1 MKRIA
6 IIILLCTGLANAQ
19 NVVNPDSSNNRSAVT
34 NNFTKKVETNNKV
47 NPFFKTP
54 EHYRET
60 SKVAFY
66 ETLLAKNNFK
76 IELKEC
82 KKVAFFEAL
91 ISKNNF
97 DIELKNTGVAIKN
110 TEEMVYSL
118 KNRTLVASK

>member
-19 NVVNPDSSNNRSAVT
+19 NVVNPDSSNNRSAIT
-34 NNFTKKVETNNKV
+34 NNSSINSETKNKV
-47 NPFFKTP
+47 NNFFKTP

-76 IELKEC
+76 IELKES

-91 ISKNNF
+91 LLKNNF
-97 DIELKNTGVAIKN
+97 DIELKDTGVAIKN
-110 TEEMVYSL
+110 TEEMVNSL

>member
-19 NVVNPDSSNNRSAVT
+19 SVIKTNVTTTTSVT
-34 NNFTKKVETNNKV
+34 TNEASIETKTEKG
-47 NPFFKTP
+47 FKAP

-66 ETLLAKNNFK
+66 EALLAKNNFK
-76 IELKEC
+76 IELKDS
-82 KKVAFFEAL
+82 KKVAFYEAL
-91 ISKNNF
+91 LSKNNF
-97 DIELKNTGVAIKN
+97 DIELKDTKVAIKS
-110 TEEMVYSL
+110 TEEMVRTL